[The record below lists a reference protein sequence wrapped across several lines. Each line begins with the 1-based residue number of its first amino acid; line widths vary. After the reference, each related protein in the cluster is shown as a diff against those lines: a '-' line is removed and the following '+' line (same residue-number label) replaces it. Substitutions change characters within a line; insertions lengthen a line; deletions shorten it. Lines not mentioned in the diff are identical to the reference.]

1 VPWIATLATDGGVTA
16 AADAGG
22 TADAGAATGSGCVPV
37 PPDNPF
43 SSLGTPGVA
52 CAGNATARGT
62 GNDVMLVFADGSTLR
77 WDTSVTEAVI
87 SPPVV
92 ADGARV
98 WVDFSRRTSVVCPV
112 CGSFQTT
119 LLQIRAGSST
129 GPLIWIGRESVA
141 IAEIGADLVSELFGV
156 GAHEQ
161 VACQEAYTAGCFDV
175 TRQQY
180 DHILET
186 SPAQVIPAA
195 SRRHITTS
203 KGEYDVFWAHSTQ
216 QSVQQT
222 LCFDGPAVGSDD
234 GFAASRTSGPVTP

>member
-186 SPAQVIPAA
+186 SPAQA
-195 SRRHITTS
+195 
-203 KGEYDVFWAHSTQ
+203 
-216 QSVQQT
+216 
-222 LCFDGPAVGSDD
+222 
-234 GFAASRTSGPVTP
+234 